1 MSAIESSLVDKPMH
15 PAVHGMIERF
25 GVTAECREFLS
36 QQQTMYIDG
45 RFTAGQGQDRLEV
58 LEPSTGQ
65 FLTSVVSATTGDT
78 DEAVAAANRA
88 LKTGAWADTK
98 PNQRQNL
105 LLKIA
110 DLIEEH
116 AQSIGEIETLDN
128 GKALGPCIEMDVLGG
143 ADLLRYMAGFA
154 TKLDGSSRSVSA
166 EGDHVA
172 FTIKEPIGVVA
183 AIVPWNWP
191 FNMAMWKLAAPLAAG
206 CTVVLKPAQQTSLSM
221 LYFAHLCEKAGL
233 PAGVLNIISGKGSTI
248 GNHLSSHPDIHK
260 VSFTGSTPIGREV
273 GANAARSLSPATLEL
288 GGKSPMVV
296 FDDADIDSMVESM
309 RWSVFFNAGQ
319 VCSAGS
325 RVYLQKGIFQQA
337 VDKICRLAESF
348 HMAPGLDP
356 KCEMGP
362 VISSAQKNSIQ
373 AYVET
378 GKQEGAIV
386 ASGGNLLDR
395 EGYFV
400 QPAVLVVDRNDATV
414 IQEEIFGPVVVLM
427 SFDDE
432 AEALELANDNIYGLA
447 SSVWTRDIS
456 RAMRCVKAIEAGTV
470 WVNAHDLVDSS
481 IPFGGFK
488 QSGFGKDMGPEQ
500 LDHFLRTKAVWI
512 NV

>member
-1 MSAIESSLVDKPMH
+1 MSVSEKSPVNEVMH
-15 PAVHGMIERF
+15 PAVNEMIERF
-25 GVTAECREFLS
+25 GVTPQCLEFLY
-36 QQQTMYIDG
+36 QQQNLYIDG
-45 RFTAGQGQDRLEV
+45 EFTSGNGSDRLDV
-58 LEPSTGQ
+58 LEPSTGRL
-65 FLTSVVSATTGDT
+65 LTTITSATTD
-78 DEAVAAANRA
+78 DADRAVAAANRA
-88 LKTGAWADTK
+88 LKSGPWANMK
-98 PNQRQNL
+98 PNQRQRL
-105 LLKIA
+105 LLKLA
-110 DLIEEH
+110 DLVEEH
-116 AQSIGEIETLDN
+116 AQTIGEIETLDN

-172 FTIKEPIGVVA
+172 FTMKEPIGVVA

-191 FNMAMWKLAAPLAAG
+191 FNMAMWKLAAPLSAG

-221 LYFAHLCEKAGL
+221 LYFARLCEMAGL

-296 FDDADIDSMVESM
+296 FDDADIDAMVESM

-325 RVYLQKGIFQQA
+325 RVYLQKGIFEQA

-348 HMAPGLDP
+348 QMAPGLDP

-378 GKQEGAIV
+378 GIQEGAMV
-386 ASGGNLLDR
+386 ASGGNVLDG

-400 QPAVLVVDRNDATV
+400 QPTVLVVDRNDATV

-427 SFDDE
+427 SFIDE
-432 AEALELANDNIYGLA
+432 AEAIELANDNIYGLA

-470 WVNAHDLVDSS
+470 WVNAHDLVDSA

-488 QSGFGKDMGPEQ
+488 QSGYGKDMGPEQ
-500 LDHFLRTKAVWI
+500 LDHFLRTKVAWI